1 MVVSPSEI
9 ENFSISDGFN
19 ILYFNQGKLT
29 SKVIK
34 RYSVGLA
41 FAHVDVK
48 FIK

>member
-1 MVVSPSEI
+1 MVIPLFEI

-34 RYSVGLA
+34 RYGVGLA
-41 FAHVDVK
+41 FVHVDVK